1 MNLQE
6 MISKMNPQMLQQGL
20 KQVSAM
26 LSPEQMKQVENAIK
40 NTDKGALNQQLN
52 SLNTADLQKELQK
65 NPAIAKQLAQNPQ
78 LMKQLN
84 DIFSK

>member
-6 MISKMNPQMLQQGL
+6 MLSKMSPQMLQQGL
-20 KQVSAM
+20 KQVSSM
-26 LSPEQMKQVENAIK
+26 LTPEQMKQVENAIK
-40 NTDKGALNQQLN
+40 STDKGVLNQQLN

-65 NPAIAKQLAQNPQ
+65 NPAIAKQLTQNPQ